1 MWRGAAGCALWKRDV
16 RWEACDD
23 ARELGRH
30 LAGGLLMG
38 VGGVFAMGC
47 TIGQGVTAVSALAI
61 SAPVVLAS
69 ISLGARMGLSYL
81 IEGSAF
87 GAFRAASAP
96 AE

>member
-1 MWRGAAGCALWKRDV
+1 M
-16 RWEACDD
+16 

-30 LAGGLLMG
+30 LAGGALMG
-38 VGGVFAMGC
+38 IGGVFAMGC

-69 ISLGARMGLSYL
+69 IFIGARMGLAYL
-81 IEGSAF
+81 IEGSPLE
-87 GAFRAASAP
+87 AFRSLSRQP